1 MAVNLEDYFR
11 STFEDELLVK
21 MPEHEDDHL
30 TPATRLLEKRRE
42 MAEVEQALAAQKE
55 EFQMKMESLQQR
67 REELER
73 KEYQLKE
80 SLLKFDKFLK
90 ENDSK
95 RGRAI
100 KKANDERELKKS
112 KEREIYRLKD
122 DTAALVQGREKL
134 QKKLEKHTIYHKYL
148 DRVLE
153 SAEEFHEIREIIARY
168 DTLTATHLDLLTTE
182 NENQD
187 RLESE
192 KQDLMK
198 YREEKNNEILDYC
211 NQLSSCCCYRCLHV
225 VDEKNNE
232 ILGFNNQLAV
242 IQTKLD
248 KAQSQAVMWESQWT
262 HIKTTAAKKTL
273 LLGRI
278 KMAAHNLY
286 QLVVQHQRS
295 RRHEEEDTEDT
306 NQQLDRI
313 QQYIM
318 DLNQIT
324 ADIKKAEALAASVT
338 QVSSNDDQFGE
349 SGNGFWNKGGHLW
362 EFTALLFIL
371 FNRSGDVTEEDDNV
385 ACTQWSRRDGG
396 GA

>member
-1 MAVNLEDYFR
+1 
-11 STFEDELLVK
+11 

-95 RGRAI
+95 RARAI
-100 KKANDERELKKS
+100 KKANDERELKKA
-112 KEREIYRLKD
+112 KEREIERLKD
-122 DTAALVQGREKL
+122 ETAELVRGREKL
-134 QKKLEKHTIYHKYL
+134 QRKLEKHTIYHKYL

-168 DTLTATHLDLLTTE
+168 DTLTATHLDLLTAE

-192 KQDLMK
+192 KQNLMK
-198 YREEKNNEILDYC
+198 YREEKNNEILGY
-211 NQLSSCCCYRCLHV
+211 
-225 VDEKNNE
+225 
-232 ILGFNNQLAV
+232 NNQLAA

-248 KAQSQAVMWESQWT
+248 KAQSTAVMWESQWT

-286 QLVVQHQRS
+286 QLVMQHQRS

-338 QVSSNDDQFGE
+338 QVSSSN
-349 SGNGFWNKGGHLW
+349 
-362 EFTALLFIL
+362 
-371 FNRSGDVTEEDDNV
+371 
-385 ACTQWSRRDGG
+385 
-396 GA
+396 